1 MMIALPGPQL
11 LEIAGAD
18 AVNFAHA
25 QFSSDVQALANGHWQ
40 WSAWLSAQ
48 GRVRAFF
55 HLLRQDH
62 DRLRLLLRGGDAEE
76 LCAALLPYVL
86 RAKVTLR
93 VLGGLQAFGVDDASA
108 AGAAAMAL
116 PGLPARWLVLRE
128 SAGEAV
134 ESAEALANWRLA
146 DIRAGLPELGPAL
159 RDQFLPQWLGL
170 DLLDAVSVRKG
181 CYPGQEI
188 MSRLHFKGGSKRH
201 LYRLEMA
208 AADPP
213 APGTALYTPSGENAG
228 HVVNA
233 ERDGGG
239 HTQALASLL
248 DSAVATPL
256 QTSDSTPPDSIVKR
270 RFA

>member
-1 MMIALPGPQL
+1 
-11 LEIAGAD
+11 
-18 AVNFAHA
+18 VKFAHA
-25 QFSSDVQALANGHWQ
+25 QFSSDVQTLANGCWQ
-40 WSAWLSAQ
+40 WSTWLSAQ

-62 DRLRLLLRGGDAEE
+62 DRLRLLLRGGDAEQ
-76 LCAALLPYVL
+76 LRAALLPYVL

-93 VLGGLQAFGVDDASA
+93 VIGDTRAFGVDDESA

-116 PGLPARWLVLRE
+116 PSVPARWLVLRE

-146 DIRAGLPELGPAL
+146 DIRGGLPEIGPAL

-170 DLLDAVSVRKG
+170 DRLDAVSVRKG

-213 APGTALYTPSGENAG
+213 APGTALYTAGGENAG
-228 HVVNA
+228 HIVSA

-239 HTQALASLL
+239 RTQALASLL
-248 DSAVATPL
+248 DSASAMPL
-256 QTSDSTPPDSIVKR
+256 QTSDSTVPDTIVKQ